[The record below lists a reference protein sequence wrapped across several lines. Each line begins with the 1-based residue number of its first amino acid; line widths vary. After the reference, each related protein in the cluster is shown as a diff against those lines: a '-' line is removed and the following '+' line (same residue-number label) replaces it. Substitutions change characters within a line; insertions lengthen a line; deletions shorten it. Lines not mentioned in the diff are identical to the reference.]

1 MGISMAFGI
10 RKKDLKTI
18 KDILSGMKFVRGA
31 KVFAAQQTSAVGQGF
46 GVVECQGV
54 HLGNNLIFL
63 KICLRF

>member
-1 MGISMAFGI
+1 MAFGI
-10 RKKDLKTI
+10 RKKIYKTI

-31 KVFAAQQTSAVGQGF
+31 KVFAARQTRAVGQGF

-54 HLGNNLIFL
+54 YLGNNLIFL